1 MESTSVAFQEKVER
15 RGEGEEVVALVV
27 VFGIWLCVWVL
38 GAVNVI
44 IVLGLMDDGLGR
56 VSEFAFLRENA
67 ESFFRNAEY
76 LYGQGEY
83 NLAAFNVEQAMQL
96 MLKYFLAVK
105 VGDFPRT
112 RSLRRLF
119 REARSL
125 CPRLWEF
132 YEKYASVVGNI
143 ESAYIA
149 SRYYPTRFERV
160 EVEEMLEVYAEFVG
174 VLEECL

>member
-1 MESTSVAFQEKVER
+1 MGW
-15 RGEGEEVVALVV
+15 GET
-27 VFGIWLCVWVL
+27 
-38 GAVNVI
+38 
-44 IVLGLMDDGLGR
+44 
-56 VSEFAFLRENA
+56 SEFAFLRENA

-96 MLKYFLAVK
+96 MLKYLLAVK

-112 RSLRRLF
+112 HSLRRLF
-119 REARSL
+119 REAKSI
-125 CPRLWEF
+125 CPQLWKF
-132 YEKYASVVGNI
+132 YEEYASVVGNI

-149 SRYYPTRFERV
+149 LRYYPIRFEKV
-160 EVEEMLEVYAEFVG
+160 EVEEMIKVYAEFVE